1 MLSLLLILILLPVSD
16 FGLDGDDDFI
26 DSGLLRLRLGE
37 PAEVETASRPSL
49 RQNGGSLYW

>member
-1 MLSLLLILILLPVSD
+1 MLLSIILILILLPLS
-16 FGLDGDDDFI
+16 
-26 DSGLLRLRLGE
+26 DSGLLQLRLGE